1 MGPAVPFRRGALSA
15 MRVINFNPG
24 PAGLPLP
31 ALERARD
38 ELLDFQGSGMSV
50 MEHSHR
56 GKEYEAVHDEAIA
69 LLSELTGL
77 PSTHQVLFLTGGAS
91 QQFAQ
96 VPMNFLTP
104 DTSADYL
111 MTGVWSEKALDEAK
125 YYGKPRVA
133 ATTVQPD
140 KHYTRVPRQDELSLD
155 AKAAYVHVT
164 TNNTIYGTQWHTM
177 PDTGPVPLVADMSS
191 DFLWKKMDLSRFGLV
206 YAGAQKN
213 LGPSGVTLVV
223 AQKDFIAKGRKD
235 IPKIFRYAVHA
246 ENNSL
251 YNTPPTLAIYL
262 VRNVLAWM
270 KDVGGLGQIEAWN
283 RQKADL
289 LYGALDTHAGF
300 YRAPVERAS
309 RSVMNVVFHL
319 PTPELDAAFVADA
332 KRHGMVGLKGHR
344 TAGGIRVSTYNAVT
358 VENVRTL
365 VTFMEH
371 FVKTRG

>member
-1 MGPAVPFRRGALSA
+1 

-140 KHYTRVPRQDELSLD
+140 KHYTRVPRQEELSLD

-164 TNNTIYGTQWHTM
+164 TNNTIYGTQWHTL

-270 KDVGGLGQIEAWN
+270 KDVGGLGQLEAWN

-332 KRHGMVGLKGHR
+332 KRQGMVGLKGHR

>member
-1 MGPAVPFRRGALSA
+1 

-69 LLSELTGL
+69 LLTELTGL

-111 MTGVWSEKALDEAK
+111 MTGVWSEKALDEAR
-125 YYGKPRVA
+125 YYGKARVA
-133 ATTVQPD
+133 VTTVRSD
-140 KHYTRVPRQDELSLD
+140 KHYTRVPRQDELKLD
-155 AKAAYVHVT
+155 PQASYVHLT
-164 TNNTIYGTQWHTM
+164 SNNTIYGTQWHTT
-177 PDTGPVPLVADMSS
+177 PDVGTVPLVADMSS

-223 AQKDFIAKGRKD
+223 ADKGFIARGRKD
-235 IPKIFRYAVHA
+235 IPKIFRYSVHA

-270 KDVGGLGQIEAWN
+270 KSVGGLEQVEAWN
-283 RQKADL
+283 RQKAEL
-289 LYGALDTHAGF
+289 LYGALDRLSGF
-300 YRAPVERAS
+300 YRAPVERES

-332 KRHGMVGLKGHR
+332 KQQGMVGLKGHR

>member
-1 MGPAVPFRRGALSA
+1 

-56 GKEYEAVHDEAIA
+56 GREYEAVHEEAKA
-69 LLSELTGL
+69 LLTALLGIPAS
-77 PSTHQVLFLTGGAS
+77 HQVLFLTGGAS

-104 DTSADYL
+104 DASADYL
-111 MTGVWSEKALDEAK
+111 MTGVWSEKAFDEAK
-125 YYGKPRVA
+125 YYGSPRIA

-140 KHYTRVPRQDELSLD
+140 KHYTRVPRQDELSLHE
-155 AKAAYVHVT
+155 KAAYVHLT
-164 TNNTIYGTQWHTM
+164 SNNTIYGTQWHTF
-177 PDTGPVPLVADMSS
+177 PDVGRVPLVADMSS
-191 DFLWKKMDLSRFGLV
+191 DFLWKAFDVSRFGLI

-213 LGPSGVTLVV
+213 LGPSGVTLVL
-223 AQKDFIAKGRKD
+223 ADKGFIARGRKD
-235 IPKIFRYAVHA
+235 IPKFFRYSTHA

-251 YNTPPTLAIYL
+251 YNTPPTFAIYL

-270 KDVGGLGQIEAWN
+270 RDVGGLARLEQWN
-283 RQKADL
+283 REKAAL
-289 LYGALDTHAGF
+289 LYGAIDQHPGF
-300 YRAPVERAS
+300 YRAPVERES

-319 PTPELDAAFVADA
+319 PSEELDTTFVAEA
-332 KRHGMVGLKGHR
+332 KKAGMVGLKGHR

-358 VENVRTL
+358 VDDVRTL

>member
-1 MGPAVPFRRGALSA
+1 

-164 TNNTIYGTQWHTM
+164 TNNTIYGTQWHTL

-235 IPKIFRYAVHA
+235 IPKIFRYSVHA

-332 KRHGMVGLKGHR
+332 KRQGMVGLKGHR

>member
-1 MGPAVPFRRGALSA
+1 

-69 LLSELTGL
+69 LLTELTGL
-77 PSTHQVLFLTGGAS
+77 PTTHQVLFLTGGAS

-111 MTGVWSEKALDEAK
+111 MTGVWSEKALDEAR
-125 YYGKPRVA
+125 YYGKARVA
-133 ATTVQPD
+133 VTTVQPD
-140 KHYTRVPRQDELSLD
+140 KHYTRVPRQDELKLD
-155 AKAAYVHVT
+155 PKAAYVHLT
-164 TNNTIYGTQWHTM
+164 SNNTIYGTQWHTV
-177 PDTGPVPLVADMSS
+177 PDVGSVPLVADMSS
-191 DFLWKKMDLSRFGLV
+191 DFLWKKMDLSRYGLV

-223 AQKDFIAKGRKD
+223 AAKDFIARGRKD
-235 IPKIFRYAVHA
+235 LPKIFRYSIHA

-270 KDVGGLGQIEAWN
+270 KSVGGLAQIEAWN
-283 RQKADL
+283 RQKAEL
-289 LYGALDTHAGF
+289 LYGALDRLSGF
-300 YRAPVERAS
+300 YRAPVERES
-309 RSVMNVVFHL
+309 RSVMNIVFHL

-332 KRHGMVGLKGHR
+332 KQQGMVGLKGHR

>member
-1 MGPAVPFRRGALSA
+1 

-38 ELLDFQGSGMSV
+38 ELLDFEGSGMSV

-56 GKEYEAVHDEAIA
+56 GREYEAVHNEAIA
-69 LLSELTGL
+69 LLTELLGIPT
-77 PSTHQVLFLTGGAS
+77 SHQVLFLTGGAS

-96 VPMNFLTP
+96 VPMNFLTA
-104 DTSADYL
+104 DASADYL
-111 MTGVWSEKALDEAK
+111 VTGVWSEKAFDEAK
-125 YYGKPRVA
+125 YYGTPRVA
-133 ATTVQPD
+133 VTTVQPD
-140 KHYTRVPRQDELSLD
+140 KRYTRVPRQDELKLD
-155 AKAAYVHVT
+155 PKAAYVHMT
-164 TNNTIYGTQWHTM
+164 SNNTLYGTQWHAF
-177 PDTGPVPLVADMSS
+177 PDVGAVPLVVDMSS
-191 DFLWKKMDLSRFGLV
+191 DFLWRKQDVSGIGLL

-213 LGPSGVTLVV
+213 LGPSGVTVVV
-223 AQKDFIAKGRKD
+223 AARDFIARGRKD
-235 IPKIFRYAVHA
+235 IPKIFRYSTHA

-270 KDVGGLGQIEAWN
+270 KSVGGLAQVEAWN

-289 LYGALDTHAGF
+289 LYGALDQHAGF

-319 PTPELDAAFVADA
+319 PTEALDAAFVAEA
-332 KRHGMVGLKGHR
+332 KQQGLVGLKGHR
-344 TAGGIRVSTYNAVT
+344 ITGGIRVSTYNAVT
-358 VENVRTL
+358 VENVKAL
-365 VTFMEH
+365 VSFMEH

>member
-1 MGPAVPFRRGALSA
+1 

-31 ALERARD
+31 ALERARE
-38 ELLDFQGSGMSV
+38 ELLDFQATGMSV

-56 GKEYEAVHDEAIA
+56 GKDYEAVHDEAIS
-69 LLSELTGL
+69 LLTQLVDL
-77 PSTHQVLFLTGGAS
+77 PSSHQVLFLTGGAS

-104 DTSADYL
+104 GASADYL

-125 YYGKPRVA
+125 YYGAPRVA

-140 KHYTRVPRQDELSLD
+140 KHYTRVPRQDELNLD
-155 AKAAYVHVT
+155 PKAAYVHIT
-164 TNNTIYGTQWHTM
+164 TNNTIYGTQWHTF
-177 PDTGPVPLVADMSS
+177 PDVGSVPLVADMSS
-191 DFLWKKMDLSRFGLV
+191 DFLWKKMDLSRFALT

-223 AQKDFIAKGRKD
+223 AAKDFIARGRKD
-235 IPKIFRYAVHA
+235 IPKIFRYSIHA

-270 KDVGGLGQIEAWN
+270 KDVGGLAQVEAWN

-289 LYGALDTHAGF
+289 LYGALDKFSGF
-300 YRAPVERAS
+300 YRAPVERES

-332 KRHGMVGLKGHR
+332 KQQGMVGLKGHR

-371 FVKTRG
+371 FMKTRG

>member
-1 MGPAVPFRRGALSA
+1 

-31 ALERARD
+31 ALERARE

-69 LLSELTGL
+69 LLTKLVDL
-77 PSTHQVLFLTGGAS
+77 PSSHQVLFLTGGAS

-140 KHYTRVPRQDELSLD
+140 KHYTRVPRQDELKLD
-155 AKAAYVHVT
+155 PKAAYVHIT
-164 TNNTIYGTQWHTM
+164 TNNTIYGTQWHTS
-177 PDTGPVPLVADMSS
+177 PDVGAVPLVADMSS
-191 DFLWKKMDLSRFGLV
+191 DFLWKKMDLSRFALS

-213 LGPSGVTLVV
+213 LGPSGVTMVV
-223 AQKDFIAKGRKD
+223 ASKDFIARGRKD
-235 IPKIFRYAVHA
+235 IPKIFRYSIHA

-270 KDVGGLGQIEAWN
+270 KDVGGLAQIEAWN

-289 LYGALDTHAGF
+289 LYGALDTSSGF
-300 YRAPVERAS
+300 YRAPVERES

-332 KRHGMVGLKGHR
+332 KQQGMVGLKGHR

-371 FVKTRG
+371 FMKTRG

>member
-1 MGPAVPFRRGALSA
+1 

-56 GKEYEAVHDEAIA
+56 GREYEAVHEEAQA
-69 LLSELTGL
+69 LLTALLGIPAS
-77 PSTHQVLFLTGGAS
+77 HQVLFLTGGAS

-104 DTSADYL
+104 DASADYL
-111 MTGVWSEKALDEAK
+111 MTGVWSEKAFDEAK
-125 YYGKPRVA
+125 YYGSPRIA

-140 KHYTRVPRQDELSLD
+140 KHYTRVPRQDELSLHE
-155 AKAAYVHVT
+155 KAAYVHLT
-164 TNNTIYGTQWHTM
+164 SNNTIYGTQWHTF
-177 PDTGPVPLVADMSS
+177 PDVGRVPLVADMSS
-191 DFLWKKMDLSRFGLV
+191 DFLWKAFDVSRFGLI
-206 YAGAQKN
+206 YAGAQKY
-213 LGPSGVTLVV
+213 LGPSGVTLVLAV
-223 AQKDFIAKGRKD
+223 KGFIARGRKD
-235 IPKIFRYAVHA
+235 IPKFFRYSTHA

-251 YNTPPTLAIYL
+251 YNTPPTFAIYL

-270 KDVGGLGQIEAWN
+270 KDVGGLARLEQWN
-283 RQKADL
+283 REKAAL
-289 LYGALDTHAGF
+289 LYGAIDQHPGF
-300 YRAPVERAS
+300 YRAPVERES

-319 PTPELDAAFVADA
+319 PSEELDTTFVAEA
-332 KRHGMVGLKGHR
+332 KKAGMVGLKGHR

-358 VENVRTL
+358 VDDVRTL
-365 VTFMEH
+365 VSFMEH

>member
-1 MGPAVPFRRGALSA
+1 

-56 GKEYEAVHDEAIA
+56 GREYEAVHEEAKA
-69 LLSELTGL
+69 LLTALLGIPAS
-77 PSTHQVLFLTGGAS
+77 HQVLFLTGGAS

-104 DTSADYL
+104 DASADYL
-111 MTGVWSEKALDEAK
+111 MTGVWSEKAFDEAK
-125 YYGKPRVA
+125 YYGSPRIA

-140 KHYTRVPRQDELSLD
+140 KHYTRVPRQDELSLHE
-155 AKAAYVHVT
+155 KAAYVHLT
-164 TNNTIYGTQWHTM
+164 SNNTIYGTQWHTF
-177 PDTGPVPLVADMSS
+177 PDVGRVPLVADMSS
-191 DFLWKKMDLSRFGLV
+191 DFLWKAFDVSRFGLI

-213 LGPSGVTLVV
+213 LGPSGVTLVL
-223 AQKDFIAKGRKD
+223 ADKGFIARGRKD
-235 IPKIFRYAVHA
+235 IPKFFRYSTHA

-251 YNTPPTLAIYL
+251 YNTPPTFAIYL

-270 KDVGGLGQIEAWN
+270 KDVGGLARLEQWN
-283 RQKADL
+283 REKAAL
-289 LYGALDTHAGF
+289 LYGAIDRHPGF
-300 YRAPVERAS
+300 YRAPVERES

-319 PTPELDAAFVADA
+319 PSEELDTTFVAEA
-332 KRHGMVGLKGHR
+332 KKAGMVGLKGHR

-358 VENVRTL
+358 VDDVRTL

>member
-1 MGPAVPFRRGALSA
+1 

-69 LLSELTGL
+69 LLTELTGL

-125 YYGKPRVA
+125 YYGTPRVA

-164 TNNTIYGTQWHTM
+164 TNNTIYGTQWHAM
-177 PDTGPVPLVADMSS
+177 PDTGQVPLVADMSS

-223 AQKDFIAKGRKD
+223 AAKDFIAKGRKD

-270 KDVGGLGQIEAWN
+270 KDVGGLGQLEAWN

-332 KRHGMVGLKGHR
+332 KRQGMVGLKGHR

>member
-1 MGPAVPFRRGALSA
+1 

-38 ELLDFQGSGMSV
+38 ELLEFQGSGMSI

-56 GKEYEAVHDEAIA
+56 GKEYEAVHNEAIS
-69 LLSELTGL
+69 LLTELLGI
-77 PSTHQVLFLTGGAS
+77 PATHQVLFLTGGAS

-111 MTGVWSEKALDEAK
+111 MTGVWSEKAFDEAK
-125 YYGKPRVA
+125 YYGKPRIA
-133 ATTVQPD
+133 ATTVQAD
-140 KHYTRVPRQDELSLD
+140 KHYTRVPRQDELKLD
-155 AKAAYVHVT
+155 PKAAYVHIT
-164 TNNTIYGTQWHTM
+164 SNNTIYGTQWHTF
-177 PDTGPVPLVADMSS
+177 PDVGQVPLVADMSS
-191 DFLWKKMDLSRFGLV
+191 DFLWKPMDVSRFGLI

-223 AQKDFIAKGRKD
+223 ADKAFIAKGRKD
-235 IPKIFRYAVHA
+235 IPKYFRYTTHA

-262 VRNVLAWM
+262 VRNVLAWV
-270 KDVGGLGQIEAWN
+270 KGVGGLPQLEKWN
-283 RQKADL
+283 REKAAI
-289 LYGALDTHAGF
+289 LYGAIDRNAGF
-300 YRAPVERAS
+300 YRPAVERES

-319 PTPELDAAFVADA
+319 PTEELDAAFVAEA
-332 KRHGMVGLKGHR
+332 KKAGMVGLKGHR

-358 VENVRTL
+358 VDNVRTL
-365 VTFMEH
+365 ATFMDH

>member
-1 MGPAVPFRRGALSA
+1 

-31 ALERARD
+31 ALERARE
-38 ELLDFQGSGMSV
+38 ELLDFQATGMSV

-56 GKEYEAVHDEAIA
+56 GKDYEAVHDEAIS
-69 LLSELTGL
+69 LLTQLVGL
-77 PSTHQVLFLTGGAS
+77 PSSHQVLFLTGGAS

-96 VPMNFLTP
+96 VPMNYLTP
-104 DTSADYL
+104 GTSADYL

-125 YYGKPRVA
+125 YYGTPRVA

-140 KHYTRVPRQDELSLD
+140 KHYTRVPRQDELNLD
-155 AKAAYVHVT
+155 PKAAYVHIT
-164 TNNTIYGTQWHTM
+164 TNNTIYGTQWHTF
-177 PDTGPVPLVADMSS
+177 PDVGGVPLVADMSS
-191 DFLWKKMDLSRFGLV
+191 DFLWKKMDLSRFALT

-223 AQKDFIAKGRKD
+223 AAKDFIARGRKD
-235 IPKIFRYAVHA
+235 IPKIFRYSIHA

-270 KDVGGLGQIEAWN
+270 KDVGGLAQVEAWN

-289 LYGALDTHAGF
+289 LYGALDKHSGF
-300 YRAPVERAS
+300 YRAPVERES

-332 KRHGMVGLKGHR
+332 KQQGMVGLKGHR

-371 FVKTRG
+371 FMKTRG

>member
-1 MGPAVPFRRGALSA
+1 
-15 MRVINFNPG
+15 MRVINFNAG

-69 LLSELTGL
+69 LLTRLLGI
-77 PSTHQVLFLTGGAS
+77 PATHQVLFLTGGAS

-104 DTSADYL
+104 ASPSADYL
-111 MTGVWSEKALDEAK
+111 MTGVWSEKAFDEAK
-125 YYGKPRVA
+125 YYGTPRVA
-133 ATTVQPD
+133 ATTVGPD
-140 KHYTRVPRQDELSLD
+140 KHYTRVPRQDELRLD
-155 AKAAYVHVT
+155 PKAAYVHLT
-164 TNNTIYGTQWHTM
+164 TNNTIFGTQWHTP
-177 PDTGPVPLVADMSS
+177 PDVGAVPLVADMSS
-191 DFLWKKMDLSRFGLV
+191 DFLWKPMDVSRFAFI

-213 LGPSGVTLVV
+213 LGPSGVTIVV
-223 AQKDFIAKGRKD
+223 AAKDFIARGRKD

-262 VRNVLAWM
+262 VRNVLAWAR
-270 KDVGGLGQIEAWN
+270 DLGGLEALEKRN
-283 RQKADL
+283 REKADL
-289 LYGALDTHAGF
+289 LYAAIDRSAGF
-300 YRAPVERAS
+300 YRAPVERES

-319 PTPELDAAFVADA
+319 PTEELDATFVAEA
-332 KRHGMVGLKGHR
+332 RKAGMAGLKGHR
-344 TAGGIRVSTYNAVT
+344 TAGGIRVSLYNAVS
-358 VENVRTL
+358 VEDVKAL
-365 VTFMEH
+365 VAFMDT
-371 FVKTRG
+371 FVKMRG